1 MTDMVL
7 TMNEWDYQWAS
18 CHKAAAKV
26 GIIQGMDEVF
36 PKVMQEYFSVL

>member
-1 MTDMVL
+1 MTDLVL
-7 TMNEWDYQWAS
+7 TMNEWDYQWAKR
-18 CHKAAAKV
+18 HKVAAKV